1 MVNDIKK
8 TKNLRSIFFSL
19 GRTPL
24 HHAAMRNNYN
34 NAKQLIQLGAPIDV
48 KIFS

>member
-1 MVNDIKK
+1 
-8 TKNLRSIFFSL
+8 LAQRLSSS

-34 NAKQLIQLGAPIDV
+34 NAKQLIEFGASIDV
-48 KIFS
+48 RIFG

>member
-1 MVNDIKK
+1 MVNDFKK
-8 TKNLRSIFFSL
+8 NKKSSFNFFFPL

-48 KIFS
+48 KIF